1 MEPRWLS
8 LETIFAM
15 HAQQVDR
22 FGGSLGVLD
31 RGAVKAAVARPRNR
45 FHYVDGA
52 DFADLAAAYLAGF
65 AGSHGFV
72 DGNKRIGAAA
82 MLVFLALNGY
92 PLHVPQP
99 ELYGLVMDVAN
110 GRVPEALAADWIR
123 RHD

>member
-1 MEPRWLS
+1 
-8 LETIFAM
+8 M

-31 RGAVKAAVARPRNR
+31 QGAVEASAARPRNR
-45 FHYVDGA
+45 FQYNDAA
-52 DFADLAAAYLAGF
+52 DLADLAASYLVGF

-82 MLVFLALNGY
+82 MLVFLALNGK

-110 GRVPEALAADWIR
+110 GRVEEAQVAEWLR
-123 RHD
+123 RHL

>member
-1 MEPRWLS
+1 
-8 LETIFAM
+8 M

-22 FGGSLGVLD
+22 FGGTLGVLD
-31 RGAVKAAVARPRNR
+31 RGAVEAAAARPRNR
-45 FHYVDGA
+45 FHCEDGA
-52 DFADLAAAYLAGF
+52 DVADLAAAYLVGL

-82 MLVFLALNGY
+82 MLVFLALNGK

-110 GRVPEALAADWIR
+110 GRVEEAGVAEWIR
-123 RHD
+123 GHL